1 MIKINKRVLAFLM
14 ALVLMFS
21 CTAFASAATPESTAL
36 KLSYETVSEGGSI
49 MPLAT
54 EHTIGSQLNQTYGTT
69 NFENKYMA
77 GSLYW
82 TTSSTTPVRVTVHR
96 HVVVSNDT
104 PHTWRFL
111 LASTNASTT
120 TYSLGSSFPAG
131 FYDIK
136 IEPTGNG
143 WYIGVMSAIY

>member
-21 CTAFASAATPESTAL
+21 CTAFASAATPESTAP

-69 NFENKYMA
+69 NFERHGMMYLVEEIPLHSPYRHKMDK
-77 GSLYW
+77 GLW
-82 TTSSTTPVRVTVHR
+82 RDFLKKSSYAPR
-96 HVVVSNDT
+96 NGC
-104 PHTWRFL
+104 F
-111 LASTNASTT
+111 
-120 TYSLGSSFPAG
+120 GG
-131 FYDIK
+131 F
-136 IEPTGNG
+136 
-143 WYIGVMSAIY
+143 V